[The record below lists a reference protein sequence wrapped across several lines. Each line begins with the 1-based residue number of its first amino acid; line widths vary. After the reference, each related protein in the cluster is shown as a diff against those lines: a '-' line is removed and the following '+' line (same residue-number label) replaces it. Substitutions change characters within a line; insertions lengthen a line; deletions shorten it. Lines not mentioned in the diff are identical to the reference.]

1 MEPEHAFHALERSRA
16 PSFLTMLAERDLVL
30 PSDQPPD
37 VQHARMLNAKEYD
50 QVQAQLFDL
59 NPAIDD
65 GQIDKLQTRLRGL
78 NSDRER
84 LITQIRQLSPR
95 FAALHYPQPLDLPS
109 TRQILDPGTVLLSY
123 SVGVEHVLLFVVQPM
138 GNKAG
143 LSVITL
149 PIGES
154 ASGRR
159 WRVSAGDPTARW
171 VKSTGSDDRRAGTL
185 RSLDS
190 PGRISSW
197 GRRPVADHPHGP
209 LHVLP
214 FAV

>member
-1 MEPEHAFHALERSRA
+1 
-16 PSFLTMLAERDLVL
+16 MLKNMTKCKL
-30 PSDQPPD
+30 
-37 VQHARMLNAKEYD
+37 K
-50 QVQAQLFDL
+50 LFDL

-109 TRQILDPGTVLLSY
+109 TCQRLDPGTVLLSY

-154 ASGRR
+154 A
-159 WRVSAGDPTARW
+159 
-171 VKSTGSDDRRAGTL
+171 L
-185 RSLDS
+185 RK
-190 PGRISSW
+190 
-197 GRRPVADHPHGP
+197 
-209 LHVLP
+209 
-214 FAV
+214 